1 MVPRIRLQLAL
12 ICAATCPGNSS
23 VDHGLGVGL
32 VSSCG
37 QKCHG
42 EAAEAVHDSKMGHY
56 SKAVILRSVGSS
68 LCTEFPASGLPS
80 TSMVPIFPA

>member
-12 ICAATCPGNSS
+12 ICADTCPGNSLI
-23 VDHGLGVGL
+23 DHGLGVGL

-42 EAAEAVHDSKMGHY
+42 EAAETVHDSKMGHY
-56 SKAVILRSVGSS
+56 SKAVILRPVGSS
-68 LCTEFPASGLPS
+68 LCAELPASGLPS
-80 TSMVPIFPA
+80 TCMVLVFPA